1 MNRRLVAFV
10 VVGAGVM
17 DDVQYIGDGEF
28 VVTEGVPS

>member
-1 MNRRLVAFV
+1 MNRQLVAF